1 MGYYRTV
8 IGNMFPRWKI
18 ENRMLTNKI
27 SAEEEVKKRRKTRFL
42 KKFQK
47 IHDVFF
53 FFAEAAEVIILA
65 LE

>member
-27 SAEEEVKKRRKTRFL
+27 SAEEEVKKTRKTRFL

-53 FFAEAAEVIILA
+53 FFFC
-65 LE
+65 